1 MVIKSLTH
9 SVYKMSGKIP
19 LRVILVVPFIIQVV
33 GAVGLVGYLSFKNGQ
48 KSVNDLAARLTSETS
63 ARIQQHV
70 MSYLDKPHQTLQ
82 IISMGIES
90 GDINPDNFTNFG
102 KYFWQIVKNHN
113 QDSYIYWSNPQ
124 GYFLGVEKLE
134 NGTITLK
141 VRDEKN
147 EPKRETYLLDSEG
160 SPTKL
165 LSNTPYDPR
174 DRPWYQAAIEAG
186 KETWSPIFPFS
197 SRQNTILG
205 LTPVKPMYYQTG
217 ELRGI
222 LAINISLVQITQFLE
237 HLKISA
243 SGESFIIEPSGDLIA
258 SSTISH
264 PFVIKETGKKREIER
279 LKAVNS
285 NSIVVRQT
293 AEHLN
298 KLFGDFSQ
306 INQPKHLKLKINN
319 QQQFVQVL
327 PLEDNRGI
335 NWLIVVVVPEA
346 DFMEQINANTRTSIL
361 LCLIALGVATIV
373 GILTSH
379 WVLHPILKLKKA
391 AIALSGG
398 EFPQIVDLERS
409 DELGVLAKTFNQ
421 MAEQLQGSFQTLE
434 SKNAELQNLNKLKDE
449 FLANTSHELRTP
461 LNGIIGLAESLIDG
475 ATGEL
480 PEKTKANLAMI
491 VSSGKRLSNLVN
503 DILDFAKLK
512 HKTIELQIQPV
523 GMREITDV
531 VLFLSQPLVGKKSLQ
546 LINTIASDLPLV
558 DADENRL
565 QQILYNLIGNG
576 IKFTESGLIEVSAE
590 VVNPDSIS
598 PNSFLAITVSDTGIG
613 MAEDKFERIF
623 ESFEQGDGS
632 TSRIYG
638 GTGLGLAVTKRLVE
652 LHGGKIW
659 VESQKDQGSIFTFT
673 LPISQNQEATKIPK
687 KLEKEPQ
694 VIPNNVVL
702 EILESPLLVPTEF
715 INKNGQFKILIVDDE
730 LINLQVLAN
739 TLALENYAIT
749 QANNGLEALELIENG
764 FHPDLIL
771 LDVMMPRMTGYEV
784 SQKLREK
791 FLPSE
796 LPIVMLTAKNQVDDL
811 VEGFSAGANDYLT
824 KPFSK
829 NELLARIK
837 THIKLAK
844 INEAYGRFVP
854 HEFLKYLGYESVL
867 DVKLGDQVQKEMT
880 IMFSDIRSFTTLSE
894 EMSPDDNFKFLNSY
908 LSRVSPLI
916 RDHHGFI
923 DKYIG
928 DAIMALFPHSPDDAV
943 NSAIAMQKEVNLY
956 NEHRANRG
964 YVPISIGI
972 GLHKGTL
979 MLGTIGETARMEST
993 VIADAVNLASRLEG
1007 LTKVYGVGVLISHQT
1022 LCGLEYLEEHNFRF
1036 LDRVIVKGKRKAIA
1050 VFEVYDGDLE
1060 AQKQLKKQTQSRFEV
1075 AVFLYYQQQF
1085 DESQKMFQE
1094 VLQVNPHDRAALL
1107 YVKRCE
1113 KYQKI
1118 GVPDGWDAI
1127 EILEEK

>member
-9 SVYKMSGKIP
+9 SVYKISGKIP

-70 MSYLDKPHQTLQ
+70 MSYLDKPHHTLQ
-82 IISMGIES
+82 LISMGIES
-90 GDINPDNFTNFG
+90 GDINPDNFTNLG
-102 KYFWQIVKNHN
+102 KYFWEIVKNTN
-113 QDSYIYWSNPQ
+113 QDSYIYWSNSQ
-124 GYFLGVEKLE
+124 GYFLGVERLE

-141 VRDEKN
+141 VRDEKT

-160 SPTKL
+160 MPTKL
-165 LSNTPYDPR
+165 LSNTAYDPR

-197 SRQNTILG
+197 SRKNTLLG
-205 LTPVKPMYYQTG
+205 LTPVKPMYYKTG

-222 LAINISLVQITQFLE
+222 LAINITLVQITQFLE
-237 HLKISA
+237 HLKISP

-258 SSTISH
+258 SSTISR
-264 PFVIKETGKKREIER
+264 PFIIKESGNKREIER
-279 LKAVNS
+279 LKAIDSDN
-285 NSIVVRQT
+285 IVVRET
-293 AEHLN
+293 ADSLR
-298 KLFGDFSQ
+298 KMFGEFSQ
-306 INQPKHLKLKINN
+306 INQPQNLKFKINN

-327 PLEDNRGI
+327 PLQDNRGI

-346 DFMEQINANTRTSIL
+346 DFMEQINANTRTSIV

-373 GILTSH
+373 GILTSR
-379 WVLHPILKLKKA
+379 WVLNPILKLKKA

-398 EFPQIVDLERS
+398 EFAQVVDLERS
-409 DELGVLAKTFNQ
+409 DEIGVLAKTFNQ
-421 MAEQLQGSFQTLE
+421 MAEQLQCSFQTLE

-512 HKTIELQIQPV
+512 HKNIELQIKPV

-531 VLFLSQPLVGKKSLQ
+531 VLFLSQPLVGNKSLQ
-546 LINTIASDLPLV
+546 LINAIASDIPLV

-565 QQILYNLIGNG
+565 QQILHNLIGNA
-576 IKFTESGLIEVSAE
+576 IKFTESGIIEVSAE
-590 VVNPDSIS
+590 IVKSGSIS

-613 MAEDKFERIF
+613 IAKDKLERIF
-623 ESFEQGDGS
+623 ESFEQADGS
-632 TSRIYG
+632 TSRRYG
-638 GTGLGLAVTKRLVE
+638 GTGLGLAVTKKLVE

-659 VESQKDQGSIFTFT
+659 ADSEESKGSCLTFT
-673 LPISQNQEATKIPK
+673 LPISQNQEPINPEGKEAKNIPK
-687 KLEKEPQ
+687 
-694 VIPNNVVL
+694 PNTIVL
-702 EILESPLLVPTEF
+702 NIQENMILDSPKFYDPKPE
-715 INKNGQFKILIVDDE
+715 QFQIMIVDDE
-730 LINLQVLAN
+730 PINLQVLAN
-739 TLALENYAIT
+739 TLSLENYAIT
-749 QANNGLEALELIENG
+749 QANNGLEALEIIDNG

-837 THIKLAK
+837 THIKLSK

-854 HEFLKYLGYESVL
+854 HDFLKFLGYESVI

-908 LSRVSPLI
+908 FRRVSPLI

-928 DAIMALFPHSPDDAV
+928 DAIMALFPKSADDAV
-943 NSAIAMQKEVNLY
+943 KGAIAMQKEVNIY
-956 NEHRANRG
+956 NEHRVERG

-972 GLHKGTL
+972 GLHTGTL

-1022 LCGLEYLEEHNFRF
+1022 LCRLEYLEEHSFRF
-1036 LDRVIVKGKRKAIA
+1036 LDRVMVKGKRKAIA
-1050 VFEVYDGDLE
+1050 VFEVYDGDLDE
-1060 AQKQLKKQTQSRFEV
+1060 QKQLKKQTQSRFEI

-1094 VLQVNPHDRAALL
+1094 VLQINPRDRAALL
-1107 YVKRCE
+1107 YLKRCE
-1113 KYQKI
+1113 QYQKF

-1127 EILEEK
+1127 EVLQEK